1 MISMTLQE
9 EANLKY
15 PLREPC
21 CRLVKAKIL
30 WQREQYIAKNADKYK
45 SNSEREQGRP
55 KEV

>member
-1 MISMTLQE
+1 MTIIE
-9 EANLKY
+9 EANIKY

-21 CRLVKAKIL
+21 CRLVKAKVL

-45 SNSEREQGRP
+45 SNSETEQSRP